1 MNRKTAT
8 CTTGRAPARRP
19 PALAKKVHRHAALA
33 LSPASAMSL
42 FSFSPIND
50 QPGDAGG
57 DRSRA
62 ASLFVDDDR
71 HDRSKR
77 SSRRRRHDE
86 REGKRAQAPTK
97 SCSRSSS
104 CRAAAASLPR
114 TTHHALSFGRV
125 SSSSFLSRRKLAPTP
140 KKSDSSSFFLECV
153 SVRAFLRVARGDVRM
168 IVCVRECV

>member
-104 CRAAAASLPR
+104 CRAAAASPRERPTTPSLLGAFRALPFCQDGSSLQPPKNLTAAR
-114 TTHHALSFGRV
+114 FFWSVCPCVLSCE
-125 SSSSFLSRRKLAPTP
+125 LHEA
-140 KKSDSSSFFLECV
+140 
-153 SVRAFLRVARGDVRM
+153 M
-168 IVCVRECV
+168 